1 VKALW
6 LAGGTAAKFAAGEH
20 PENDLLECPLASVRL
35 RMGVAA
41 REWKR
46 RGNENVFWEPGGAGS
61 GAQIDWHALDICI
74 VTKYFFDLPLEPWLA
89 ACRAAKRNR
98 ARLVMDICDYPFE
111 KPPTVQAFYGE
122 ALNLCDAVVVN
133 SERMAELMA
142 PHTDRRPSV
151 IEDAVL
157 GARADAAFAPAKRVE
172 LLWFGHPTNLRYLH
186 AARDALAQFAAR
198 RPCRLTVVT
207 QDSAEVRGWVEA
219 INGRFM
225 PALEARFVPW
235 SLQTTRAALDE
246 CDIVMIPSDPSDPL
260 KSGASANRIAEALNA
275 GRFPVASPLLSY
287 LPFAEAAW
295 LGTAIADGIEWA
307 LTNPDEVLSRIRRGQ
322 VLVAERLAGDRIGGQ
337 WVDLLHGLANGI

>member
-1 VKALW
+1 LVKALW
-6 LAGGTAAKFAAGEH
+6 LIGSLAAQFAAGED
-20 PENDLLECPLASVRL
+20 PEGGILDCPLASARL

-46 RGNENVFWEPGGAGS
+46 RGNRNVFRTLDAAGAG
-61 GAQIDWHALDICI
+61 IDWDAFEVC
-74 VTKYFFDLPLEPWLA
+74 VVPKFFFDFPLEPWLD
-89 ACRAAKRNR
+89 ACRAASRSR
-98 ARLVMDICDYPFE
+98 TRLVLDICDYPFQ
-111 KPPTVQAFYGE
+111 KPSAVPAFYTE
-122 ALNLCDAVVVN
+122 ALKICDVVTVN

-142 PHTDRRPSV
+142 PHTVRRPSV

-157 GARADAAFAPAKRVE
+157 GAMADAAFAPAKRVE

-186 AARDALAQFAAR
+186 AARDALAQYAAR

-207 QDSAEVRGWVEA
+207 QDSAEVRGWIEA

-225 PALEARFVPW
+225 PALEARFIPW
-235 SLQTTRAALDE
+235 SLQSTRAALDE
-246 CDIVMIPSDPSDPL
+246 CDVVLIPSDPSDPL
-260 KSGASANRIAEALNA
+260 KAGASANRIAEALNA

-307 LTNPDEVLSRIRRGQ
+307 LANPDEVLSRIRRGQ
-322 VLVAERLAGDRIGGQ
+322 ILVAERLAGDRIGGQ
-337 WVDLLHGLANGI
+337 WADLLNGLANGI

>member
-1 VKALW
+1 LVKALW
-6 LAGGTAAKFAAGEH
+6 LIGSLAAQFAAGED
-20 PENDLLECPLASVRL
+20 PEGGILDCPLASARL

-46 RGNENVFWEPGGAGS
+46 RGNRNVFRTLDAAGAG
-61 GAQIDWHALDICI
+61 IDWDAFEVC
-74 VTKYFFDLPLEPWLA
+74 VVPKFFFDFPLEPWLD
-89 ACRAAKRNR
+89 ACRAASRSR
-98 ARLVMDICDYPFE
+98 TRLVLDICDYPFQ
-111 KPPTVQAFYGE
+111 KPSAVPAFYTE
-122 ALNLCDAVVVN
+122 ALKICDVVTVN

-142 PHTDRRPSV
+142 PHTVRRPSV

-157 GARADAAFAPAKRVE
+157 GAMADAAFAPAKRVE

-207 QDSAEVRGWVEA
+207 QDSAEVRGWIEA

-235 SLQTTRAALDE
+235 SLQSTRAALE
-246 CDIVMIPSDPSDPL
+246 GCDVVLIPSDPSDPL
-260 KSGASANRIAEALNA
+260 KAGASANRIAEALNA
-275 GRFPVASPLLSY
+275 GRFPVASPLRSY

-295 LGTAIADGIEWA
+295 LGADLAEGIRWA
-307 LTNPDEVLSRIRRGQ
+307 LANPGEVLARIRRGQ
-322 VLVAERLAGDRIGGQ
+322 ALVSEKFAADRTGRQ
-337 WVDLLHGLANGI
+337 WGDLLEHLARSR

>member
-1 VKALW
+1 MKALW
-6 LAGGTAAKFAAGEH
+6 LIGSLAAQFAAGED
-20 PENDLLECPLASVRL
+20 PEGGILDCPLASARL

-46 RGNENVFWEPGGAGS
+46 RGNRNVFRTLDAAGAG
-61 GAQIDWHALDICI
+61 IDWDAFEVC
-74 VTKYFFDLPLEPWLA
+74 VVPKFFFDFPLEPWLD
-89 ACRAAKRNR
+89 ACRAASRSR
-98 ARLVMDICDYPFE
+98 TRLVLDICDYPFQ
-111 KPPTVQAFYGE
+111 KPSAVPAFYTE
-122 ALNLCDAVVVN
+122 ALKICDVVTVN

-142 PHTDRRPSV
+142 PHTVRRPSV

-157 GARADAAFAPAKRVE
+157 GAMADAAFAPAKRVE

-207 QDSAEVRGWVEA
+207 QDSAEVRGWIEA

-235 SLQTTRAALDE
+235 SLQSTRAALDE
-246 CDIVMIPSDPSDPL
+246 CDVVLIPSDPSDPL
-260 KSGASANRIAEALNA
+260 KAGASANRIAEALNA
-275 GRFPVASPLLSY
+275 GRFPVASPLRSY

-295 LGTAIADGIEWA
+295 LGADLAEGIRWA
-307 LTNPDEVLSRIRRGQ
+307 LANPGEVLARIRRGQ
-322 VLVAERLAGDRIGGQ
+322 ALVSEKFAADRTGRQ
-337 WVDLLHGLANGI
+337 WGDLLEHLARSR

>member
-6 LAGGTAAKFAAGEH
+6 LAGGMAAEFAAGAN
-20 PENDLLECPLASVRL
+20 PEDGILECPLASARL

-46 RGNENVFWEPGGAGS
+46 RGNENVFWNPEVARTGG
-61 GAQIDWHALDICI
+61 QIDRHSFDVCI
-74 VTKYFFDLPLEPWLA
+74 ASKYFFDFPLDPWLE
-89 ACRAAKRNR
+89 ACRAAKRGR
-98 ARLVMDICDYPFE
+98 ARLIIDICDYPFE
-111 KPPTVQAFYGE
+111 KPPPVQAFYAE
-122 ALNLCDAVVVN
+122 ALGICDAVTVN
-133 SERMAELMA
+133 SERMAELMG

-157 GARADAAFAPAKRVE
+157 GAMADAAFAPAKRVE

-337 WVDLLHGLANGI
+337 WVDLLHGLANGN